1 MREALALRSAEFCN
15 AEFMRFK
22 IRELGSWDSG
32 KRLTSRLIVGS
43 NRVCL
48 RRHPIHMQ
56 QPTSRRLSADS
67 PHVFVSTPRC
77 ACPGVHK
84 LVLDCACP
92 TDELIDEA
100 NSLQQLPG
108 FGEGGYRR
116 QAVRDLRQC
125 KCSVPFIRLTW
136 NRCFR
141 WSDILPN
148 PFVRQTRRVH
158 FI

>member
-100 NSLQQLPG
+100 NSLQQPPDSG
-108 FGEGGYRR
+108 RVVIDVRR
-116 QAVRDLRQC
+116 
-125 KCSVPFIRLTW
+125 
-136 NRCFR
+136 
-141 WSDILPN
+141 SDIFANANVPY
-148 PFVRQTRRVH
+148 PSFGSPGIGVSGGAT
-158 FI
+158 FF